1 MGLFAAAKQSGKVGW
16 IVSGSDNN
24 NDFRGEKEGVHLAY
38 ARKSGFGGNTGDLLK
53 GARILKVSVN

>member
-1 MGLFAAAKQSGKVGW
+1 
-16 IVSGSDNN
+16 VSGSDNN